1 MGYEK
6 PVREGESMKG
16 KWKVLCLT
24 VILLLTACGQK
35 DTGDN
40 AAPNSENTQ
49 QMARSEFDWRI
60 GEWKSDLTD
69 GSAHT
74 LYLSEY
80 NEGLEN
86 DLDGE
91 RSTQYCAWGSNLY
104 SLDCF
109 SSDSGGDRIQQL
121 YYLDC
126 YEGTTGEIWRHS
138 VSLPAMPDYEGMEK
152 VISAFDIVN
161 EQELVLFVQVRQ
173 DGNNKAY
180 LALHMSM
187 DEESPA
193 GADAVDLQHAMQE
206 NGVQLEGALSFSD
219 IYVDCQGYYYVIP
232 QEQQGRVIVLG
243 PDGDL
248 TGQLDAGRNGISVRF
263 ACKDPDGAPIFKWYD
278 EWEGTL
284 RLVGYEPGAGSK
296 IFAEAQLPWDGPM
309 VLTEDGY
316 LYYGDADGNLY
327 RWDLDTGSREFCLD
341 YGTMG
346 IGSNHYRVRMSIGPD
361 GEPVLLDYAG
371 ERARIYCMSTEFQQ
385 QTVSIRL
392 VSMLPEC
399 EYVFTCAA
407 EFSREHGD
415 CEITVEKPEWDGV
428 DIEQYFS
435 GMETFRTRAMAE
447 LMAGDGAD
455 LYLVSKA
462 DMKILYEQGALADLT
477 GVLPAE
483 LEKCIFPGVLEGG
496 VIDGRQ
502 IGLTPEAA
510 ATIALVSNELWPEDS
525 WTLEEALDLVEA
537 NAQLEYLLV
546 DRSYNNGAGNLLY
559 NVFLQD
565 LDNSPFLNLEEG
577 TCDFDNPLFIRLLEH
592 VKGYGSFRNWESD
605 PLDEGIA
612 AGFFETTGNYPGF
625 TYIMAK
631 YGDRYHVAGFPT
643 AGESGNYWSSDY
655 YLVMNKDTPYRD
667 ILEDYLKG
675 LFDIKHQKYCESSVR
690 NDLVSLLTRY
700 EPGSNRDS
708 DWVYDRGNGIYQTV
722 YVKPGGSTWEQE
734 YLDLMNS
741 CVQKSD
747 SLDEII
753 DIILEDASAYFDGS
767 KDINTVVDI
776 IQNRVQLYLD
786 EQR

>member
-1 MGYEK
+1 
-6 PVREGESMKG
+6 MKG
-16 KWKVLCLT
+16 KWKVFCVT
-24 VILLLTACGQK
+24 IILLFTACGQK
-35 DTGDN
+35 DTGAN
-40 AAPNSENTQ
+40 ADPKSENAQ
-49 QMARSEFDWRI
+49 QMERSEFDWRT
-60 GEWKSDLTD
+60 GEWKSNLTD

-74 LYLSEY
+74 LYLGEY
-80 NEGLEN
+80 KEGLEN
-86 DLDGE
+86 DRDGD
-91 RSTQYCAWGSNLY
+91 RSTQYRAWGNNLY

-109 SSDSGGDRIQQL
+109 SLDSDGGMIQQI

-126 YEGTTGEIWRHS
+126 YEGRTGEIWRHS
-138 VSLPAMPDYEGMEK
+138 ISLPAMSDYEGMEK

-173 DGNNKAY
+173 DGNNQAY

-187 DEESPA
+187 DGESSV
-193 GADAVDLQHAMQE
+193 GVDAVDLQPAMQE
-206 NGVQLEGALSFSD
+206 NGVQLEGALSFRD
-219 IYVDCQGYYYVIP
+219 IYVDHQGYYYVIP
-232 QEQQGRVIVLG
+232 EEQQGRVFVLG

-248 TGQLDAGRNGISVRF
+248 IGQLDAGRNGISVRF
-263 ACKDPDGAPIFKWYD
+263 ACKNPDGAPVFKWYD
-278 EWEGTL
+278 EWEGML
-284 RLVGYEPGAGSK
+284 RLVGYEPGIGSK
-296 IFAEAQLPWDGPM
+296 VFAEAALPWDGPM

-316 LYYGDADGNLY
+316 LYYGDTDGNLY
-327 RWDLDTGSREFCLD
+327 RWDLYIGSREFCLD
-341 YGTMG
+341 YGAMG
-346 IGSNHYRVRMSIGPD
+346 IGTNHYRVCMSIGSD
-361 GEPVLLDYAG
+361 GEPVLLDYVS

-385 QTVSIRL
+385 QAVSVRL
-392 VSMLPEC
+392 VSLLHDC
-399 EYVFTCAA
+399 EYVFSCAA
-407 EFSREHGD
+407 EFSREHSD

-447 LMAGDGAD
+447 LMAGNGAD
-455 LYLVSKA
+455 LYLVSRA

-477 GVLPAE
+477 GILPAE
-483 LEKCIFPGVLEGG
+483 LEKCIFHGVLEGG

-502 IGLTPEAA
+502 IGLTPEAT
-510 ATIALVSNELWPEDS
+510 ATIALVSNDLWPEDS
-525 WTLEEALDLVEA
+525 WTLEEALNLIET

-546 DRSYNNGAGNLLY
+546 DYRYNNGAGNILY

-565 LDNSPFLNLEEG
+565 LGNSPFLNLEEG

-592 VKGYGSFRNWESD
+592 IKGYGSFRKWESD
-605 PLDEGIA
+605 PLEEGIA
-612 AGFFETTGNYPGF
+612 AGFFETTPHYSGF

-643 AGESGNYWSSDY
+643 DGKSGNYWNSDY

-667 ILEDYLKG
+667 ILEEYLKE
-675 LFDIKHQKYCESSVR
+675 LFDMEHQKYCDSSVR
-690 NDLVSLLTRY
+690 NDLVSLLTLY
-700 EPGSNRDS
+700 EPSSRGDS

-722 YVKPGGSTWEQE
+722 YVKPDGSTWEQE

-747 SLDEII
+747 DLDEIK
-753 DIILEDASAYFDGS
+753 DIITEEASTYFDGS
-767 KDINTVVDI
+767 KDINKVVEI